1 MHGEQEEEHRGNQH
15 VPDAKVSSNPVYNI
29 DQSWHIVEKKKQ
41 DVHSAVEQ
49 EKDMQSCVDDVE
61 CQQVAERY
69 RVRDENV
76 EGD

>member
-15 VPDAKVSSNPVYNI
+15 VPDTKVSSNPVYNI

-41 DVHSAVEQ
+41 DIHSAVEQ